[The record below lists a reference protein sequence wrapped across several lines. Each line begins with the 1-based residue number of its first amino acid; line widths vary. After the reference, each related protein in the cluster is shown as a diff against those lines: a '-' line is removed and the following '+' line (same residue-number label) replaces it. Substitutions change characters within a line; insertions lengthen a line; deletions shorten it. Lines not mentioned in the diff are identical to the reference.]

1 MSTMP
6 LNREILSSMYTIVYD
21 YMQGLIAQHVM
32 NINLDSR
39 CNVKLLHCVANYN
52 IAANVAKLSSQIA
65 LISSVKHIF
74 VTSMCLIDGN
84 QALLG
89 LQAKQGHQFN
99 KLGHGPALD
108 KHRCHRMCTACE
120 RIHQS
125 TQSSMSRVWMIALYK
140 YTFCE
145 HLKSAVLQLVSL
157 HRLNPALASEASSL
171 VMKVRIAESYLKSSK
186 SVFLPTT

>member
-65 LISSVKHIF
+65 LISSINHIF
-74 VTSMCLIDGN
+74 VTSLYMYLIDGN
-84 QALLG
+84 PALCRSTSKTG
-89 LQAKQGHQFN
+89 PSIFN
-99 KLGHGPALD
+99 KLGHAPARD
-108 KHRCHRMCTACE
+108 KHRRHRLCTECD
-120 RIHQS
+120 RMHQS
-125 TQSSMSRVWMIALYK
+125 TQSYMSRVWVIALYK

-145 HLKSAVLQLVSL
+145 HLKSTVLQLVSL
-157 HRLNPALASEASSL
+157 HRLNPTLASEASSL
-171 VMKVRIAESYLKSSK
+171 VTKVRIAES
-186 SVFLPTT
+186 T